1 MKKRNALRLICTI
14 EDKPSQPKKILL
26 NLKKTWKIN
35 TPKDN
40 EINNT
45 SSFLWGILVFLA
57 IFIVYKIFG
66 HNNLDA
72 VNEAYA
78 NQDYIKALEL
88 LEKVCTDG
96 NGEACSSAGVMYDEG
111 QGVKEDNMKAI
122 EFYSQACKL
131 KNKDGCFNLEQMAH
145 GKQSNELP
153 KDKILS
159 ANGIEL
165 QKPSS
170 IMVEPLKPIA
180 LVRPETSIL
189 AIGYDSDSATC
200 PLTFIAD
207 NKNYYVKLCD
217 ARNDNKTVAK
227 FFVNA
232 GDTLKTK
239 IPAGRYMIKFGGGNE
254 WYGEEELFGA
264 FNEYGQSKV
273 LNFIF
278 YGITSTGHTIF
289 FQKMVDGNFK
299 TDDVSRDTIRK
310 DAG

>member
-1 MKKRNALRLICTI
+1 MAIDNEEMKRFKTDMHNRRQTEIAK
-14 EDKPSQPKKILL
+14 E
-26 NLKKTWKIN
+26 NLVQFKKTWKIN
-35 TPKDN
+35 TPEDN

-45 SSFLWGILVFLA
+45 PFFLWVILVFLA
-57 IFIVYKIFG
+57 IFIVYKIFA
-66 HNNLDA
+66 HNDLDA
-72 VNEAYA
+72 ASEAYA

-88 LEKVCTDG
+88 LEKACTDG

-111 QGVKEDNMKAI
+111 QGIKEDNMKAI

-131 KNKDGCFNLEQMAH
+131 KNKDGCFNLELMAH
-145 GKQSNELP
+145 GKQSN
-153 KDKILS
+153 KKATD
-159 ANGIEL
+159 GIEL

-170 IMVEPLKPIA
+170 VMVEPLKPIA
-180 LVRPETSIL
+180 LVKPATSIL
-189 AIGYDSDSATC
+189 ATAYNSDSTTC
-200 PLTFIAD
+200 PLTLIAD

-217 ARNDNKTVAK
+217 VLNGNKTVAK

-232 GDTLKTK
+232 GDTFKTK
-239 IPAGRYMIKFGGGNE
+239 IPSGQYMIKFGGGDE

-273 LNFIF
+273 LDFTF
-278 YGITSTGHTIF
+278 DGITSTGHTIF